1 MPVANTLFLR
11 EPTSLPVVLEEL
23 AMLPLSCG
31 PRLDSLAREYAER
44 PTRYRAK
51 IDKVSPQAKR
61 ATFEK
66 EFEECFVGV
75 SLENGNFTQPKL
87 HAILEWVSRRFPRCT
102 VLVGD
107 SIHRITLETTKLL
120 PPNVATQEALRLGK
134 LFVDEMAPVF
144 DEFRSQTEFTFVTC
158 NEIQTSSEYFDLHAR
173 LRALFL
179 RDQAFRSSVE
189 RFGRTYHGKH
199 SQDVSEAERAR
210 RIDRSSDYFL
220 EEFAIFSCL
229 RRRGIGVMVY
239 PGSFSTLAE
248 IAEGVHVG
256 AVQELRDLVVVSLH
270 MRGR

>member
-1 MPVANTLFLR
+1 MDDAAIATCGAGALDG
-11 EPTSLPVVLEEL
+11 VVIEH
-23 AMLPLSCG
+23 A
-31 PRLDSLAREYAER
+31 DR

-51 IDKVSPQAKR
+51 IDKVSPQAR
-61 ATFEK
+61 RTTFEK

-75 SLENGNFTQPKL
+75 SLENGNFTPPKL
-87 HAILEWVSRRFPRCT
+87 HAILEWVARRFARCT
-102 VLVGD
+102 VLIGD

-120 PPNVATQEALRLGK
+120 PPEAAAEEALRLGK

-158 NEIQTSSEYFDLHAR
+158 NEIQTSTEYVDFHAR

-179 RDQAFRSSVE
+179 RDDAFRSSVE
-189 RFGRTYHGKH
+189 QFGRTYHAKH
-199 SQDVSEAERAR
+199 SQDVADAERAR

-239 PGSFSTLAE
+239 PGSFSTLSE
-248 IAEGVHVG
+248 IAEGVHVD